1 MFLTTTKKQKA
12 MKFYP
17 NALKNKFVPY
27 SQMCENELTEIKEWL
42 RTNKRLQ
49 GSKEFNEKIER
60 AEDLH
65 EIVFDL

>member
-1 MFLTTTKKQKA
+1 

-17 NALKNKFVPY
+17 DALKNEFVIY
-27 SQMCENELTEIKEWL
+27 SQSCKNELTEIQDWL

-49 GSKEFNEKIER
+49 GSKEFTEKIER
-60 AEDLH
+60 AESLH

>member
-1 MFLTTTKKQKA
+1 

-17 NALKNKFVPY
+17 DALKNKFVPY
-27 SQMCENELTEIKEWL
+27 LESCENELTEINEWL

-49 GSKEFNEKIER
+49 GSKEFNEKIQR